1 MDIKLPLSELQ
12 QKVLGCIFRYLRDYE
27 YPPTIPE
34 IQKDLAIT
42 NPGTVFGT
50 LTGLEKKDYI
60 YRNGK
65 QIPRNIRLTPLGEEL
80 FNSGHQMDLF

>member
-1 MDIKLPLSELQ
+1 MEIKLPLTELQ

-34 IQKDLAIT
+34 IQKTLEIT
-42 NPGTVFGT
+42 NPGTVYGT
-50 LTGLEKKDYI
+50 LTGLEKKNYI

-65 QIPRNIRLTPLGEEL
+65 QIPRNIRLTALGEDL
-80 FNSGHQMDLF
+80 FHSGTQMDLF